1 MNVGTYSVYDYQ
13 HKIIVSP
20 GAKIDNLLDFMEEEK
35 MLDPFLLWLGWF
47 TDKGEKEVEEEDKKE
62 EEGDQRREPEDGDG
76 SKQDVLDYEESFE
89 KELEEQLGEE
99 GFNGDSLIPNMPEGH
114 N

>member
-1 MNVGTYSVYDYQ
+1 MGRQ

-35 MLDPFLLWLGWF
+35 MLDPFLQWLGWF
-47 TDKGEKEVEEEDKKE
+47 TDKGEKEEEEEDKKE
-62 EEGDQRREPEDGDG
+62 EDGDQRREPEDGDG

-99 GFNGDSLIPNMPEGH
+99 GFNGDSLITNMPEGH